1 MSPTKN
7 PICRDMIRRTLAY
20 HAGPTP
26 DPDTVAEATF
36 IIWNLVAVRLTP
48 VIGTKGVDILFRR
61 SLHLT
66 TVSFPWLTM
75 AEEYEDT
82 PSLLSSTKARL
93 TSQETSVSTEAGCAL
108 LITFTELLKTLIG
121 ESLTGRLLGT
131 IWASP
136 SSTTEQENLS

>member
-7 PICRDMIRRTLAY
+7 LICREMIRRTLAH
-20 HAGPTP
+20 HAGTAP

-36 IIWNLVAVRLTP
+36 IIWNLVATQLTP

-66 TVSFPWLTM
+66 SFSFPWLAMTD
-75 AEEYEDT
+75 EYEDT

-93 TSQETSVSTEAGCAL
+93 ANRETSDSTEAGCTL

-121 ESLTGRLLGT
+121 ESLTGRLLGK
-131 IWASP
+131 IWVSP
-136 SSTTEQENLS
+136 SPTTKQENLS

>member
-7 PICRDMIRRTLAY
+7 LICREMIRRTLAH
-20 HAGPTP
+20 HAGTAP

-36 IIWNLVAVRLTP
+36 IIWNLVATQLTP

-66 TVSFPWLTM
+66 TFSFPWLAM
-75 AEEYEDT
+75 AEAFEDT
-82 PSLLSSTKARL
+82 PSMLSSTKTRL
-93 TSQETSVSTEAGCAL
+93 ASQETRVSTEAGCAL

-121 ESLTGRLLGT
+121 ESLTGRLLGK
-131 IWASP
+131 IWVSP
-136 SSTTEQENLS
+136 SPTTEQETLS

>member
-1 MSPTKN
+1 MSPTIN
-7 PICRDMIRRTLAY
+7 LICREMIRRTLAH
-20 HAGPTP
+20 HAGTTP
-26 DPDTVAEATF
+26 SPDTVAEATF
-36 IIWNLVAVRLTP
+36 IIWNLVAIRLTP

-66 TVSFPWLTM
+66 AFTFPWLAM
-75 AEEYEDT
+75 AVEYEDT
-82 PSLLSSTKARL
+82 PALLSSAKARL
-93 TSQETSVSTEAGCAL
+93 ASRETSDSTEAGCAL

-131 IWASP
+131 IWVSP

>member
-7 PICRDMIRRTLAY
+7 PICREMIRRTLAH
-20 HAGPTP
+20 HAGTSPNP
-26 DPDTVAEATF
+26 DAVAQATF
-36 IIWNLVAVRLTP
+36 IIWNLVADRLTP

-66 TVSFPWLTM
+66 NLSFPWLSM

-82 PSLLSSTKARL
+82 PSLLSTTKARL
-93 TSQETSVSTEAGCAL
+93 ASRETIDSTEAGCTL

-131 IWASP
+131 IWVSRSP
-136 SSTTEQENLS
+136 TSEQENLS

>member
-7 PICRDMIRRTLAY
+7 PICREMIRRTLAHY
-20 HAGPTP
+20 VGTSP

-36 IIWNLVAVRLTP
+36 IIWNLVAIRLTP
-48 VIGTKGVDILFRR
+48 VIGSKGVDILFRR

-66 TVSFPWLTM
+66 TFTFPWLAM
-75 AEEYEDT
+75 AETYEDT
-82 PSLLSSTKARL
+82 PSLLSTTKARL
-93 TSQETSVSTEAGCAL
+93 ASRETIDSTEAGCAL

-131 IWASP
+131 IWVSRSP
-136 SSTTEQENLS
+136 SSEQENQS

>member
-1 MSPTKN
+1 MAPTIN
-7 PICRDMIRRTLAY
+7 LICREMIRKTLAHY
-20 HAGPTP
+20 AGTAP

-48 VIGTKGVDILFRR
+48 VIGSKGVDILFRR

-66 TVSFPWLTM
+66 TFSFPWLAM

-82 PSLLSSTKARL
+82 PSLLSRVKACLASR
-93 TSQETSVSTEAGCAL
+93 ETSVSTEAGCAL

-131 IWASP
+131 IWVSP
-136 SSTTEQENLS
+136 SSTAEQENLS